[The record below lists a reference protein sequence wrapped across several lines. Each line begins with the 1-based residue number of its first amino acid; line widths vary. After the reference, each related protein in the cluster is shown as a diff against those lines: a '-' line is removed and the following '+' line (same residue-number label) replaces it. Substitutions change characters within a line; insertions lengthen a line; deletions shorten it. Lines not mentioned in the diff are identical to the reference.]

1 MPLGYTQL
9 GDGFFT
15 GEDDEQPEP
24 LETGVADLDND
35 EDDGKAD

>member
-15 GEDDEQPEP
+15 GEDDEQPE
-24 LETGVADLDND
+24 ETGVADLDND
-35 EDDGKAD
+35 EDDGKD